1 MTPTLTDI
9 FGAGS
14 PLRNGAVEAV
24 VLGFLCPVA
33 GCLLQQRR
41 LSFVAATL
49 PQVSTAGMALAMY
62 LASFF
67 LPAAP
72 GAGCGDNMRM
82 AGLAGAFLLTL
93 PVLPLLA
100 YPAASLLGRL
110 RLGAEAMTGLAFVL
124 AAAATDILLTANPN
138 AGHGMASTLRG
149 ELLAVSPFEL
159 NFTLWILLPVTLALA
174 LARNAFFDSG
184 MAPDFVRASGG
195 EPGLRDGLMFTG
207 ISATVIV
214 ATLAAGP
221 IVCFGLMLPPALA
234 GRALARRA
242 DTLMPFAS
250 LAGGAA
256 AFAGF
261 TLACRWDMP
270 AGPVIV
276 CAAGAVALV
285 AVIWRRLSDKFRTR
299 AA

>member
-9 FGAGS
+9 FGPGS
-14 PLRNGAVEAV
+14 PLRNGAIEAV

-41 LSFVAATL
+41 LSFVAAAL

-62 LASFF
+62 VASFF
-67 LPAAP
+67 LPATP
-72 GAGCGDNMRM
+72 GCACGDNMRL
-82 AGLAGAFLLTL
+82 AGLLGAFLLTL
-93 PVLPLLA
+93 PALPLLA
-100 YPAASLLGRL
+100 YPATAIIGGLK
-110 RLGAEAMTGLAFVL
+110 LGAEAMTGLAFVL

-159 NFTLWILLPVTLALA
+159 GFTLCILLPVTLLLA
-174 LARNAFFDSG
+174 LGRHAFLDSG
-184 MAPDFVRASGG
+184 MAPDFVRAAGG
-195 EPGLRDGLMFTG
+195 EPGLRDALMFTG
-207 ISATVIV
+207 ICVAVIIG
-214 ATLAAGP
+214 TLAAGP
-221 IVCFGLMLPPALA
+221 LVCFGLMLPPALA

-242 DTLMPFAS
+242 DTLIPFAS

-261 TLACRWDMP
+261 VLACRWDMP

-276 CAAGAVALV
+276 CAAGAIALG
-285 AVIWRRLSDKFRTR
+285 AVIWRRVSDKFRTR